1 MERSKKLIFQ
11 NALNIHWNFSVLMG
25 EGVPVSYRTPD
36 IAPSKISH
44 NGPMQVLDL
53 LSANLAGLITGL
65 NTCGALES
73 RLLD

>member
-1 MERSKKLIFQ
+1 
-11 NALNIHWNFSVLMG
+11 MG

-65 NTCGALES
+65 NTCGASKS
-73 RLLD
+73 RLLN